1 MPYLVHTAHAQ
12 LVALWLG
19 TVGWT
24 LVIVTVGLVEWRV
37 WEVSDLS
44 FITSGLAWVGIWR
57 VCFYSHAL
65 ILSDNQIMFCQ
76 RIRLSESFTPP
87 EIAAAQV
94 LMLVALFLG
103 LAGNA
108 SVIYGLRNVYFGLN
122 KIRSAFASGGVLLI
136 LTGASSLVPV
146 CWNLRSVVNNQ
157 TISFPAE
164 FRMPS
169 APTISFPAEFRMPS
183 APVNQSI
190 GPGIIVGIFASVL
203 LVFSGL
209 VFLSYRAPV
218 MLEPKVRLSW
228 PGEGPSG
235 THVNHQGIDNPAFQ
249 S

>member
-12 LVALWLG
+12 FVALWLG

-44 FITSGLAWVGIWR
+44 VITSGLAWVGIWR
-57 VCFYSHAL
+57 VCFYSHAP
-65 ILSDNQIMFCQ
+65 ILSNHEIMFCQ
-76 RIRLSESFTPP
+76 RIRLSESYTPS

-94 LMLVALFLG
+94 LMLVALILG
-103 LAGNA
+103 LTGNA
-108 SVIYGLRNVYFGLN
+108 SVVYGLRNVYFGLN
-122 KIRSAFASGGVLLI
+122 KIRLAFASGGVLLI
-136 LTGASSLVPV
+136 LTGASALVPV
-146 CWNLRSVVNNQ
+146 CWNLSSVVNNQ
-157 TISFPAE
+157 
-164 FRMPS
+164 
-169 APTISFPAEFRMPS
+169 TISFPAEFRMPS

-218 MLEPKVRLSW
+218 LLEPKVRPSW
-228 PGEGPSG
+228 PGECPSG
-235 THVNHQGIDNPAFQ
+235 TCVKHQGIGNPAFQ

>member
-136 LTGASSLVPV
+136 LTGASSLVP
-146 CWNLRSVVNNQ
+146 
-157 TISFPAE
+157 
-164 FRMPS
+164 
-169 APTISFPAEFRMPS
+169 TISFPAEFRMPS

>member
-12 LVALWLG
+12 FAALWFG

-44 FITSGLAWVGIWR
+44 VITSGLAWVGIWR
-57 VCFYSHAL
+57 VCFYSHAP
-65 ILSDNQIMFCQ
+65 ILSDSQIMFCQ

-94 LMLVALFLG
+94 LMLVALILG

-108 SVIYGLRNVYFGLN
+108 SVVYGLRNVYFGLN
-122 KIRSAFASGGVLLI
+122 QFKPIRLAFTSGGVLLI
-136 LTGASSLVPV
+136 LTGASALVPV
-146 CWNLRSVVNNQ
+146 CWNLSSVVNNQ

-169 APTISFPAEFRMPS
+169 APA
-183 APVNQSI
+183 NQSI
-190 GPGIIVGIFASVL
+190 GPGIIVGMFASIL
-203 LVFSGL
+203 L
-209 VFLSYRAPV
+209 
-218 MLEPKVRLSW
+218 RLKKHIIFHILYIIVS
-228 PGEGPSG
+228 PLC
-235 THVNHQGIDNPAFQ
+235 PAF
-249 S
+249 